1 MRPAR
6 IRFVSEVWRSC
17 GHGNSGDCD
26 KQDVVRRGTTYFR
39 SMRRNVSDAY
49 RYSMNVFEEGDQV
62 YLFGFSGGAFT
73 ARALAGVL
81 HMFGLLCPGN
91 EGLIPYVIR
100 IFAHRTRKAKGM
112 TLPLQ

>member
-1 MRPAR
+1 M
-6 IRFVSEVWRSC
+6 
-17 GHGNSGDCD
+17 
-26 KQDVVRRGTTYFR
+26 
-39 SMRRNVSDAY
+39 SDAY

-100 IFAHRTRKAKGM
+100 IFARRTRKAKGM
-112 TLPLQ
+112 TLPLQWLKGSRPHSAVPVLCILSESGTR